1 MKKTIKIL
9 SVVLMAVVLCVGL
22 IACAHKNVS
31 DHTATGDW
39 LSDENDHWHACEK
52 ADCIDAGDRAA
63 HEFDNACDADCN
75 VCGYVRTPEAHVYE
89 NACDGDCGVCGGV
102 RTPEAHVFDN
112 DCDTTCNVCGL
123 TRNITHKFSD
133 TLTAGET
140 THWYECSVC
149 GAKKDE
155 AAHVYDQT
163 VAHSDYF
170 KAEAT
175 ATTKAQYY
183 KSCVCGKAHATDY
196 FETDKAVAT
205 ITNIQDLS
213 KTYDKVELANPTYET
228 NSDGAVTFEWYQ
240 GDTKLDAK
248 PVNAGTYKVK
258 VNVAETVTYAGVSAE
273 QEFTI
278 AKKVLSNL
286 SVDLTYAG
294 TNSFEVPLSA
304 ANGILADDVADG
316 IKVCITF
323 ANKNVGAAVTGA
335 GLDADDGDNYTNY
348 ELDLTTCTASIVK
361 ATITIT
367 GEAPVYGDLT
377 YHSNTDDWRKEYS
390 PTFKTGD
397 TGENVKIVLM
407 WKKDANCAG
416 GIAYGHWITVDGV
429 DATNNYNYSLTAG
442 WSSKIQPKPLTNL
455 NFVKEYNGGQVYA
468 IQMTAENGVVD
479 GDSVVINLIPNYVGV
494 SSKVEIKT
502 AVVGNGNYS
511 IDKADCTLQIVP
523 KALTGIST
531 DISKIYDGNNELMK
545 EIEGVNGE
553 VLRLTVQ
560 MDSANA
566 GSTAKTYYWGQ
577 VSASNY
583 TFNGK
588 TASEFANQVKDNAE
602 ITQMTLSFPAT
613 KYVAEYTGSSRLT
626 IDFSEYA
633 VEGDTLTMSFEAMKT
648 GTPILPI
655 SAVGSYAEVKF
666 TKITYS
672 DTVNYKVIFPTSG
685 YTLEIVPKKITNLD
699 LKVTYGVYDDM
710 YVTLLVKDGII
721 AGEEVKLM
729 IGQNHATEVEA
740 GTVFT
745 LQQSFGALL
754 GENYEVIASMTGADK
769 NNYELV
775 AYDDG
780 NGNMIY
786 GTLTI
791 VAAHDVQFDGSCACG
806 TSHLTETLTFTGSE
820 VVGASVTIDCDFT
833 YEGGIYKIA
842 LEGGKYSFMPSDNFA
857 TITVYDEDG
866 EELTSDSAIGGITLT
881 EGTYYVSIG
890 INSSTGTGD
899 KITVKKLACDNVQ
912 FDGSCACGNSHL
924 TDTMSVPSGEPVGE
938 LVKETVDQFYEGGI
952 YKITLAGGQY
962 GMNYSD
968 QWGYSYWYDSD
979 GNEIE
984 FTSGKAWL
992 DAGDYYIHIKLHSFA
1007 FSGDYYAV
1015 RKYAKLLD
1023 IENEEVIVPEVLDD
1037 NNPKQRV
1044 ELIASY
1050 HSGGDRFVI
1059 FYEVGNEDVL
1069 DYTVGLY
1076 YTTDE
1081 GVLLFDAGDNIENIE
1096 FYDMY
1101 GHQLD
1106 ATWDSEKFEIVHAD
1120 NVSAVGGVYIVIT
1133 MNGEGE
1139 YLYFGAE

>member
-1 MKKTIKIL
+1 
-9 SVVLMAVVLCVGL
+9 
-22 IACAHKNVS
+22 
-31 DHTATGDW
+31 
-39 LSDENDHWHACEK
+39 
-52 ADCIDAGDRAA
+52 
-63 HEFDNACDADCN
+63 
-75 VCGYVRTPEAHVYE
+75 
-89 NACDGDCGVCGGV
+89 
-102 RTPEAHVFDN
+102 
-112 DCDTTCNVCGL
+112 
-123 TRNITHKFSD
+123 
-133 TLTAGET
+133 
-140 THWYECSVC
+140 
-149 GAKKDE
+149 
-155 AAHVYDQT
+155 
-163 VAHSDYF
+163 
-170 KAEAT
+170 
-175 ATTKAQYY
+175 
-183 KSCVCGKAHATDY
+183 
-196 FETDKAVAT
+196 
-205 ITNIQDLS
+205 
-213 KTYDKVELANPTYET
+213 
-228 NSDGAVTFEWYQ
+228 
-240 GDTKLDAK
+240 
-248 PVNAGTYKVK
+248 
-258 VNVAETVTYAGVSAE
+258 
-273 QEFTI
+273 
-278 AKKVLSNL
+278 
-286 SVDLTYAG
+286 
-294 TNSFEVPLSA
+294 
-304 ANGILADDVADG
+304 
-316 IKVCITF
+316 
-323 ANKNVGAAVTGA
+323 
-335 GLDADDGDNYTNY
+335 
-348 ELDLTTCTASIVK
+348 
-361 ATITIT
+361 
-367 GEAPVYGDLT
+367 
-377 YHSNTDDWRKEYS
+377 
-390 PTFKTGD
+390 
-397 TGENVKIVLM
+397 
-407 WKKDANCAG
+407 
-416 GIAYGHWITVDGV
+416 
-429 DATNNYNYSLTAG
+429 
-442 WSSKIQPKPLTNL
+442 
-455 NFVKEYNGGQVYA
+455 
-468 IQMTAENGVVD
+468 
-479 GDSVVINLIPNYVGV
+479 
-494 SSKVEIKT
+494 
-502 AVVGNGNYS
+502 
-511 IDKADCTLQIVP
+511 
-523 KALTGIST
+523 
-531 DISKIYDGNNELMK
+531 
-545 EIEGVNGE
+545 
-553 VLRLTVQ
+553 
-560 MDSANA
+560 
-566 GSTAKTYYWGQ
+566 
-577 VSASNY
+577 
-583 TFNGK
+583 
-588 TASEFANQVKDNAE
+588 
-602 ITQMTLSFPAT
+602 
-613 KYVAEYTGSSRLT
+613 
-626 IDFSEYA
+626 
-633 VEGDTLTMSFEAMKT
+633 MSFEAMKT

-655 SAVGSYAEVKF
+655 SAVGNYAEVNF

-685 YTLEIVPKKITNLD
+685 YSLEIVPKKITNLD

-857 TITVYDEDG
+857 TITVYDADG

-890 INSSTGTGD
+890 INSSTSTSD
-899 KITVKKLACDNVQ
+899 KITIKKLACDNVQ

-938 LVKETVDQFYEGGI
+938 LVKENVDQYYEGGI

-1023 IENEEVIVPEVLDD
+1023 IENEEVIVPEVLDA
-1037 NNPKQRV
+1037 NNPVQRT

-1081 GVLLFDAGDNIENIE
+1081 GVYLFDAGDNIENIE

-1101 GHQLD
+1101 GHQLS